1 MEQDEI
7 KKGFELMAAAQK
19 ASDIKFEQLTT
30 LIEKNA
36 TEVNSSLRKHDERF
50 EFLAMGQKESTDRLD
65 LLVVAQ
71 RELADRVDAK
81 IDVLSDRVNALSNR
95 VDAKIDALSNRVDAE
110 IHDLAVVVNAFST
123 QVEQRFDIIE
133 TKMVTKDDLK
143 REFDGFRMQMAT
155 KPYLDDKLADVRAD
169 SGRLLRK
176 EDAKVNAVIDNL
188 ENKEIINEEESQA
201 LINLG
206 PFIQTS
212 ISTSQ

>member
-1 MEQDEI
+1 LRKKTNPPKTKFDAGARLFYNNDNMEQDEI
-7 KKGFELMAAAQK
+7 KKGFEQLAAVIQENTALFNIEIAK
-19 ASDIKFEQLTT
+19 LGETTKQLGEE
-30 LIEKNA
+30 IENILTA
-36 TEVNSSLRKHDERF
+36 T
-50 EFLAMGQKESTDRLD
+50 
-65 LLVVAQ
+65 
-71 RELADRVDAK
+71 
-81 IDVLSDRVNALSNR
+81 
-95 VDAKIDALSNRVDAE
+95 
-110 IHDLAVVVNAFST
+110 NAFST
-123 QVEQRFDIIE
+123 QVEQRFDSIE

-176 EDAKVNAVIDNL
+176 EDSKVNAVIDNL